1 MRMNSQKVHATLEVH
16 VEGEVL
22 VAIVVY
28 VPGLV
33 DGRGDE
39 REVVAQEDELEGVQT
54 NRGRQVEGEVIM
66 AVDVDV
72 LVHMDVNEGRGP

>member
-22 VAIVVY
+22 VAIVVD

-33 DGRGDE
+33 DGSGDQPK
-39 REVVAQEDELEGVQT
+39 VVVQEDELEGVFAKDDA
-54 NRGRQVEGEVIM
+54 QVEGK
-66 AVDVDV
+66 V
-72 LVHMDVNEGRGP
+72 LVAIDIDVPGLVIGRNDR